1 MKRIKVLLFSK
12 YSRRGPSSRL
22 RSLQYLPLLR
32 EYGIDVQIHALF
44 PDAYLEELYHGSSSA
59 AWHRAWWHGMHR
71 IVQLLRRSDHDLA
84 WIEGELFPYLPN
96 WIESAL
102 ARSVAPYVVDYDDAL
117 FHKYDLSQSP
127 LVRRLLGRK
136 IDQVMRNATCVV
148 AGNGYL
154 AARALQ
160 AGAQRIAI
168 IPTVVDEK
176 RYTTVSHGADTQQ
189 PVIGWIGSPATE
201 HYVLDK
207 RDVLERVCAKY
218 GARLLLIGPHTEI
231 ASQFGSVVPEVA
243 AWSEDSEVAMIS
255 RMDIGIMPL
264 RDGPWERGKCGY
276 KIIQYMACGLPVV
289 ASAVGTNSDIVR
301 DGENGFLAED
311 SSVWEERLGQLITDG
326 SLRLRMGQ
334 AGRACVENE
343 YSLKAQAPR
352 LAEVLRNAGQSSC
365 AA

>member
-1 MKRIKVLLFSK
+1 MKRMKVLLFSK

-32 EYGIDVQIHALF
+32 EYGIDVQVHALF
-44 PDAYLEELYHGSSSA
+44 SDAYLEALYSGSSSA
-59 AWHRAWWHGMHR
+59 AWHRVGWHGMQR
-71 IVQLLRRSDHDLA
+71 ILQLLRRSEHDLA

-102 ARSVAPYVVDYDDAL
+102 ARSVRPYVVDYDDAL

-136 IDQVMRNATCVV
+136 IDQVMRNATCVI

-160 AGAQRIAI
+160 AGATRTAI
-168 IPTVVDEK
+168 IPTVVDER
-176 RYTTVSHGADTQQ
+176 RYTTVSHGDGKQQ

-201 HYVLDK
+201 HYVLDN
-207 RDVLERVCAKY
+207 RDVLEHVCVKY
-218 GARLLLIGPHTEI
+218 GARLLLIGPRAEI
-231 ASQFGSVVPEVA
+231 ASQFGSVVPEVV
-243 AWSEDSEVAMIS
+243 AWSEDTEVAMIS

-264 RDGPWERGKCGY
+264 RNGPWERGKCGY

-289 ASAVGTNSDIVR
+289 ASAVGANNDIVH
-301 DGENGFLAED
+301 DGENGFLVDEP
-311 SSVWEERLGQLITDG
+311 SVLAQRLGQLITDW
-326 SLRLRMGQ
+326 SLRARMGQ

-343 YSLKAQAPR
+343 YSLKAQVPR
-352 LAEVLRNAGQSSC
+352 LAEVLRNAGQGSC

>member
-32 EYGIDVQIHALF
+32 EYGIDVQVHALF
-44 PDAYLEELYHGSSSA
+44 PDEYLEELYRGSPSA
-59 AWHRAWWHGMHR
+59 SWSRAWWHGMQR
-71 IVQLLRRSDHDLA
+71 IMQLLRRSEHDLA
-84 WIEGELFPYLPN
+84 WIEGELFPYLPS

-102 ARSVAPYVVDYDDAL
+102 ARSVVPYVVDYDDAL
-117 FHKYDLSQSP
+117 FHKYDLSHSP

-136 IDQVMRNATCVV
+136 IDQVMRSATCVI

-160 AGAQRIAI
+160 AGAMRIAI
-168 IPTVVDEK
+168 IPTVVDEQ
-176 RYTTVSHGADTQQ
+176 RYTAVSHKADKQ
-189 PVIGWIGSPATE
+189 PVIGWIGSPSTE
-201 HYVLDK
+201 HYMLDN
-207 RDVLERVCAKY
+207 RDVLDRVCAKY
-218 GARLLLIGPHTEI
+218 GARLLLIGPHTEV
-231 ASQFGSVVPEVA
+231 AKQFSGVVPEVV
-243 AWSEDSEVAMIS
+243 AWSEDSEAAMIS

-289 ASAVGTNSDIVR
+289 ASAVGANSDIVR
-301 DGENGFLAED
+301 HGENGFLAED
-311 SSVWEERLGQLITDG
+311 SPAWEERLGQLITDW

-334 AGRACVENE
+334 VGRTCVENE

-352 LAEVLRNAGQSSC
+352 LAEVLRNAGQGSC

>member
-12 YSRRGPSSRL
+12 YSRLGPSSRL
-22 RSLQYLPLLR
+22 RSLQYLPLLQ
-32 EYGIDVQIHALF
+32 EYGIDVQVHALF
-44 PDAYLEELYHGSSSA
+44 PDAYLEELYRGSSSA
-59 AWHRAWWHGMHR
+59 AWYRAWWHGMQR
-71 IVQLLRRSDHDLA
+71 LMQLLRRSDHDLT

-102 ARSVAPYVVDYDDAL
+102 ARSVTPYVVDYDDAL

-127 LVRRLLGRK
+127 LIRRMLGRK
-136 IDQVMRNATCVV
+136 IDHVMRGATCVI

-160 AGAQRIAI
+160 AGATRTAI
-168 IPTVVDEK
+168 IPTVVDDQ
-176 RYTTVSHGADTQQ
+176 RYTTVTHGNDRQ

-201 HYVLDK
+201 SYVLDN
-207 RDVLERVCAKY
+207 REVLERVCTKH
-218 GARLLLIGPHTEI
+218 GARLMLVGPHPGV
-231 ASQFGSVVPEVA
+231 AQQFNGLDPEVTT
-243 AWSEDSEVAMIS
+243 WSEDSEVALIN

-289 ASAVGTNSDIVR
+289 ASAVGTNNAIVQ
-301 DGENGFLAED
+301 DGENGFLADEP
-311 SSVWEERLGQLITDG
+311 SAWEERLGQLITDW
-326 SLRLRMGQ
+326 SLRSRMGRS
-334 AGRACVENE
+334 GRMRVENE

-352 LAEVLRNAGQSSC
+352 LAEVLRNAGQGAC

>member
-22 RSLQYLPLLR
+22 RSLQYLPLLQ
-32 EYGIDVQIHALF
+32 EYGIDVQVHALF
-44 PDAYLEELYHGSSSA
+44 PDAYLEELYRGSPSA
-59 AWHRAWWHGMHR
+59 AWYRAWWHGMQR
-71 IVQLLRRSDHDLA
+71 ILQLLRRSEHDLT

-117 FHKYDLSQSP
+117 FHKYDLSHSP

-136 IDQVMRNATCVV
+136 IDHVMRGATCVI
-148 AGNGYL
+148 AGNAYL
-154 AARALQ
+154 ATRALQ
-160 AGAQRIAI
+160 AGALRTAI
-168 IPTVVDEK
+168 IPTVVDEQ
-176 RYTTVSHGADTQQ
+176 RYTTVSHGADKQ

-201 HYVLDK
+201 HYVLDN
-207 RDVLERVCAKY
+207 RDILERVCAKY
-218 GARLLLIGPHTEI
+218 GARLLLVGPHTDV
-231 ASQFGSVVPEVA
+231 ASQFSSVVPEVV
-243 AWSEDSEVAMIS
+243 AWSEDNEVATIN

-301 DGENGFLAED
+301 DGENGFLADD
-311 SSVWEERLGQLITDG
+311 SSTWEACLGRLITNW
-326 SLRLRMGQ
+326 SLRSRMGQ
-334 AGRACVENE
+334 VGRACVEDE

-352 LAEVLRNAGQSSC
+352 LAEVLRNAGQGTC

>member
-12 YSRRGPSSRL
+12 YSRLGPSSRL
-22 RSLQYLPLLR
+22 RSLQYLPLLS
-32 EYGIDVQIHALF
+32 EYGIDVQVHALF
-44 PDAYLEELYHGSSSA
+44 PDAYLEELYRGSQSSA
-59 AWHRAWWHGMHR
+59 LYRAWWHGMQR
-71 IVQLLRRSDHDLA
+71 IRQLLRRSEHDLA

-102 ARSVAPYVVDYDDAL
+102 ARSVTPYVVDYDDAL
-117 FHKYDLSQSP
+117 FHKYDMSQSP

-136 IDQVMRNATCVV
+136 IDQVMRGATCVI

-160 AGAQRIAI
+160 AGALRTAV
-168 IPTVVDEK
+168 IPTVVDEH
-176 RYTTVSHGADTQQ
+176 RYTTVNHAADRQ

-201 HYVLDK
+201 HYVLDN
-207 RDVLERVCAKY
+207 REVLERVCTRH
-218 GARLLLIGPHTEI
+218 GARLMLIGAHAE
-231 ASQFGSVVPEVA
+231 AAKQFGSLEPEVVT
-243 AWSEDSEVAMIS
+243 WSEDSEVAMIK

-301 DGENGFLAED
+301 HGANGFLAGD
-311 SSVWEERLGQLITDG
+311 ATTWEESLSQLIADW
-326 SLRLRMGQ
+326 SLRSRMGQ
-334 AGRACVENE
+334 VGRSCVENE

-352 LAEVLRNAGQSSC
+352 LAEVLRSAEQGSC

>member
-32 EYGIDVQIHALF
+32 EYGIDVQVHALF
-44 PDAYLEELYHGSSSA
+44 PDAYLEELYRGSPSA
-59 AWHRAWWHGMHR
+59 AWYRAWCHGMQR
-71 IVQLLRRSDHDLA
+71 IRQLLRRNEHDLT

-96 WIESAL
+96 WVESAL
-102 ARSVAPYVVDYDDAL
+102 ARSVTPYVVDYDDAL
-117 FHKYDLSQSP
+117 FHKYDLSENP
-127 LVRRLLGRK
+127 LVRRMLGRK
-136 IDQVMRNATCVV
+136 IDQVMRNATCVI

-154 AARALQ
+154 ASRALQ
-160 AGAQRIAI
+160 AGATRIAI
-168 IPTVVDEK
+168 IPTVVDER
-176 RYTTVSHGADTQQ
+176 RYTMVSHGADKQ

-201 HYVLDK
+201 HYVLDN
-207 RDVLERVCAKY
+207 REVLERVCAKH

-231 ASQFGSVVPEVA
+231 ASQFSGVVPEVA
-243 AWSEDSEVAMIS
+243 EWSEDNEAALIR

-276 KIIQYMACGLPVV
+276 KIIQYMASGLPVV

-301 DGENGFLAED
+301 DGENGFLAD
-311 SSVWEERLGQLITDG
+311 DASAWEESLGQLITDW
-326 SLRLRMGQ
+326 SLRSRMGQ

-352 LAEVLRNAGQSSC
+352 LAEVLRNAGQGSC